1 MTIKEVVNAVF
12 DSESIK
18 NGLVGFYEEDKNG
31 TPKKIYPEYADEIIE
46 THGNDLV
53 ADYVYLDNH
62 NLLVISLNSR
72 IPDWRN

>member
-31 TPKKIYPEYADEIIE
+31 TPKNIYPEYADEIIE

-72 IPDWRN
+72 IPDGRN